1 MINKKD
7 ELIKNGRKMLK
18 PNWRDYDF
26 EQNDACKGIKP
37 LPLQKVFSPETK
49 FIELIK
55 FGETCCGNEPLP
67 KVIAN
72 RKSRRKY
79 TDDSLTLEEL
89 SYLLWTTQG
98 LKWHDEECGS
108 TVKVVPSAGM
118 IHCIETYLF
127 INRVEGVPKGLY
139 RYLPKE
145 QRIIEGNMAD
155 DCAEK
160 LVSAL
165 KGNYWSAAVVFL
177 WTAVPYK
184 MEWGYMEVSHKMI
197 AIEAGHVCQNLYLSA
212 ESINCGCCAV
222 AAYLQDEID
231 SLLGIDGD
239 DEFVIYTATVGKLDD
254 SCKICKQNVCHA
266 TDKISCGT

>member
-18 PNWRDYDF
+18 PNWRDYDL
-26 EQNDACKGIKP
+26 EQCDAYKEIKP
-37 LPLQKVFSPETK
+37 LPLQKAFSPESK
-49 FIELIK
+49 FIDLIK
-55 FGETCCGNEPLP
+55 FGETSCGNEPLP
-67 KVIAN
+67 KIIAN

-98 LKWHDEECGS
+98 LKWCDEEYGS
-108 TVKVVPSAGM
+108 VAKVVPSAGL

-145 QRIIEGNMAD
+145 QRIIEVNMAD
-155 DCAEK
+155 DCAENLK
-160 LVSAL
+160 SAL
-165 KGNYWSAAVVFL
+165 KDNYWDASVVFL
-177 WTAVPYK
+177 WAAVPYK
-184 MEWGYMEVSHKMI
+184 MEWGYMEVAHKMI
-197 AIEAGHVCQNLYLSA
+197 AIEAGHICQNLYLSS

-222 AAYLQDEID
+222 SAYLQDEID
-231 SLLGIDGD
+231 GLLGIDGE
-239 DEFVIYTATVGKLDD
+239 DEFIIYVATVGKLGD
-254 SCKICKQNVCHA
+254 SCRECQQKICPS
-266 TDKISCGT
+266 TDTVSCTA